1 MLCLFVCFSGRGI
14 WFFTKRGNGES
25 FVNPDNTLDSSNSLF
40 FDEIKG
46 EWMNAEKIWSD
57 HRFLSSGRPRPDNRN
72 RACLV
77 KINDNTLAYLGG
89 VPAPKI
95 PGQKKKV
102 TYPNFGKMID
112 TYNLDTKEEKDEVA
126 QMEFERKHFSCAL
139 IPNSQSGNPTV
150 AICKRTL
157 FYQEYLKRECQKVS
171 LTYP

>member
-1 MLCLFVCFSGRGI
+1 M
-14 WFFTKRGNGES
+14 
-25 FVNPDNTLDSSNSLF
+25 NPDNTLDSSNSLF

-46 EWMNAEKIWSD
+46 EWMNAEKIWKD
-57 HRFLSSGRPRPDNRN
+57 YRGRPDNRN

-89 VPAPKI
+89 VPAPKL
-95 PGQKKKV
+95 PGQNKKD
-102 TYPNFGKMID
+102 TYPNFGKLID

-126 QMEFERKHFSCAL
+126 EMEFDRKHFSCAL
-139 IPNSQSGNPTV
+139 IPNSQSGNPIV